1 MRWLRKNAL
10 NIVLALV
17 MLAGASLLA
26 YPAVSNAW
34 NSYHQTKA
42 LAGYANIVHEMPE
55 KDYSEYLEAAR
66 AYNAKLANG
75 NFKLQSEESLYQ
87 EYLDLLNPAGNGMM
101 GRIKIRKIDVDLP
114 LYHGT
119 EDNVLQVAVGH
130 LYGSSLPVGGE
141 STHACLSGHTGLPRA
156 MLFTDLTELTMG
168 DVFTIQVFNELLT
181 YEVDK
186 IDIVE
191 PSDVSSL
198 QIETGSD
205 YVTLIT
211 CTPYGVNS
219 HRLLVRG
226 HRIPNLPEDEQ
237 ELVDGLSNGVK
248 PAFRLDL
255 NMLGLVLLGLVI
267 LGLLVFLL
275 VSRRKRKR
283 RAAASGSDFVEVS
296 GGANPGETHTPGAGG
311 VSVGA
316 GARSG
321 ASLAVDSRGEN
332 PGEAHTPETCDAQE
346 SPAADSRDSIAAGPV
361 TVDAPAAPPRSGA
374 QARLDAE
381 LDQYAA
387 RMRARREAL
396 GDTSMGDAGA
406 GPGAGP
412 GANPEGNPPD
422 GPGQSEL

>member
-66 AYNAKLANG
+66 AYNTKLANG
-75 NFKLQSEESLYQ
+75 QFKLQSEESLYQ

-191 PSDVSSL
+191 PSDVSGL

-226 HRIPNLPEDEQ
+226 HRIPNLPEDEA

-283 RAAASGSDFVEVS
+283 RAASSGSDFVEVS
-296 GGANPGETHTPGAGG
+296 DGVNPGEAHTPGAGG

-316 GARSG
+316 GASSG
-321 ASLAVDSRGEN
+321 ASPAVDSRGEN
-332 PGEAHTPETCDAQE
+332 PETAHTPETCDARE
-346 SPAADSRDSIAAGPV
+346 SPAADSRSETAAGPV
-361 TVDAPAAPPRSGA
+361 TGDAPAAPPRSSA

-396 GDTSMGDAGA
+396 GGVPTGDAGA
-406 GPGAGP
+406 GPGDSPQDSP
-412 GANPEGNPPD
+412 GEPD
-422 GPGQSEL
+422 S

>member
-1 MRWLRKNAL
+1 
-10 NIVLALV
+10 

-168 DVFTIQVFNELLT
+168 DTFTIQVFNELLT

-248 PAFRLDL
+248 PVFRLDL

-283 RAAASGSDFVEVS
+283 AATDAATNA
-296 GGANPGETHTPGAGG
+296 ANSTAADTGETHTPREG
-311 VSVGA
+311 
-316 GARSG
+316 
-321 ASLAVDSRGEN
+321 
-332 PGEAHTPETCDAQE
+332 
-346 SPAADSRDSIAAGPV
+346 PAADSPAASIAAGPAV
-361 TVDAPAAPPRSGA
+361 ETEIAVAPPESSA

-387 RMRARREAL
+387 RMRARQEAL
-396 GDTSMGDAGA
+396 G
-406 GPGAGP
+406 GPGPSFRDSPGESPDKNGP
-412 GANPEGNPPD
+412 GPE
-422 GPGQSEL
+422 L

>member
-191 PSDVSSL
+191 PSDVSGL

-248 PAFRLDL
+248 PVFRLDL

-267 LGLLVFLL
+267 LGSLVFLL

-283 RAAASGSDFVEVS
+283 AASAANSIAADT
-296 GGANPGETHTPGAGG
+296 GATHTPEEGP
-311 VSVGA
+311 VT
-316 GARSG
+316 
-321 ASLAVDSRGEN
+321 D
-332 PGEAHTPETCDAQE
+332 
-346 SPAADSRDSIAAGPV
+346 SPAASIAAGPAV
-361 TVDAPAAPPRSGA
+361 ETEIAVAAPESSAGSAGCR
-374 QARLDAE
+374 
-381 LDQYAA
+381 
-387 RMRARREAL
+387 
-396 GDTSMGDAGA
+396 AGA
-406 GPGAGP
+406 VRGPYAGPAGGPGR
-412 GANPEGNPPD
+412 
-422 GPGQSEL
+422 SWTKSRVELRG

>member
-191 PSDVSSL
+191 PSDVSGL

-226 HRIPNLPEDEQ
+226 HRIENLPEDEA

-283 RAAASGSDFVEVS
+283 RAASSGSDFVEVS
-296 GGANPGETHTPGAGG
+296 DGVNPGETHTPGAGG
-311 VSVGA
+311 VS
-316 GARSG
+316 SDTC
-321 ASLAVDSRGEN
+321 ASPAADSRGEN
-332 PGEAHTPETCDAQE
+332 PETAHTPETCDAQE
-346 SPAADSRDSIAAGPV
+346 SPAVDSRGEAAAGPV
-361 TVDAPAAPPRSGA
+361 TGDAPAPPPRSSA

-396 GDTSMGDAGA
+396 GDTPMGDAGA
-406 GPGAGP
+406 GPGDSP
-412 GANPEGNPPD
+412 SD
-422 GPGQSEL
+422 GPG